1 MPTPPVACRVHY
13 RVHVPIDYPR
23 AGRQG
28 LSRFIPSWK
37 LVLGS
42 LLTLGLAAVVVGA
55 LAFALAWFTTDI
67 PEESEVAVAQTSI
80 VYWNDGNSELARL
93 GDTNRISV
101 PLSDV
106 PEHVRYAV
114 LAAEDRTFYQHHGFA
129 VTGFLRALW
138 TNLTTGSS
146 QGGSTITQQY
156 AKNAFLSA
164 EKTYVRKFKELVLS
178 SKLEAQLSK
187 DEILQ
192 RYLNTIFFGRGAY
205 GIQTAAEAYFDTDA
219 QDLTL
224 EQGAVLAA
232 IINAPGQF
240 NPDSNLERLQGRYAY
255 VLEGMADEGWVTP
268 AERDAALDAFP
279 EIAERRANQKFGGPN
294 GYLLRMVQDEV
305 LSMGFTE
312 AEVEGGGLRIVS
324 TFDRRAQRS
333 AVAAV
338 KDQGPR
344 TGTDGLRIGLA
355 AVEPVTGEVVAIYG
369 GADYLENQLN
379 NATQAI
385 SQAGSTFK
393 PFGLAAAVEEGIGL
407 DSLWPGNSP
416 HTVGGWD
423 VVNYADNSY
432 GELITLL
439 KGTEQSVNTVYVELT
454 NAVGVDR
461 VRDSALRAGQPQ
473 DPPGWGGDDHR
484 TVVLGTASP
493 HTIDVA
499 NAYATF
505 ASRGQRAG
513 PTVIRRVGTAEGGL
527 LYERENEPQRAFDE
541 NVCDVV
547 NSALQSVVR
556 NGTGSPAAALG
567 RPAAAKTGS
576 TDSYLSAWFA
586 GYTPQ
591 LAAAVSFSK
600 DDVEGNP
607 ISLSGTGGMSA
618 FYGSGYPA
626 RVWTAFM
633 RGALEG
639 APVLAFEEPSNPP
652 SGGGMSPTPTEPAEP
667 SGTPSEPVPTESV
680 APTESAAPTEP
691 SAPATAP
698 ATSPPVETPPAGPSP
713 EATATAATQPAAQ
726 PGPGSASRTSE
737 RPADPTDGS
746 VVAQPDPQSL
756 AGSAVGA
763 PSPAVAE
770 VSAPVA

>member
-1 MPTPPVACRVHY
+1 MLGTVLTV
-13 RVHVPIDYPR
+13 
-23 AGRQG
+23 G
-28 LSRFIPSWK
+28 LVGLI
-37 LVLGS
+37 LG
-42 LLTLGLAAVVVGA
+42 AM
-55 LAFALAWFTTDI
+55 AFALAWYTTDI
-67 PEESEVAVAQTSI
+67 PEEREVAVAQTSI
-80 VYWNDGNSELARL
+80 VYWNDGNSEVARL

-114 LAAEDRTFYQHHGFA
+114 LAAEDRSFYEHGGFA

-178 SKLEAQLSK
+178 FKLEAELSK

-205 GIQTAAEAYFDTDA
+205 GIQTAAEAYFQTDA
-219 QDLTL
+219 EDLTL

-232 IINAPGQF
+232 IINSPGQF
-240 NPDSNLERLQGRYAY
+240 NPDNNPERLRGRYAY
-255 VLEGMADEGWVTP
+255 VLEGMVSEGWLDADEL
-268 AERDAALDAFP
+268 DSALDDFP
-279 EIAERRANQKFGGPN
+279 EIAERRADQKFGGPT
-294 GYLLRMVQDEV
+294 GHLLRMVQDE
-305 LSMGFTE
+305 LASMGFTE
-312 AEVEGGGLRIVS
+312 AEVEGGGLRIVT
-324 TFDRRAQRS
+324 TFDRQAQEA

-338 KDQGPR
+338 DAQGPK

-355 AVEPVTGEVVAIYG
+355 AVEPITGEVVALYG

-393 PFGLAAAVEEGIGL
+393 PFGLAAAVEDGIGL

-416 HTVGGWD
+416 HTVAGYEI
-423 VVNYADNSY
+423 VNYADNSY

-454 NAVGVDR
+454 DEVGAETVKD
-461 VRDSALRAGQPQ
+461 AAIRAGIPE
-473 DPPGWGGDDHR
+473 DAYGFDDE
-484 TVVLGTASP
+484 TDLTFVLGTDSP

-499 NAYATF
+499 TAYATF
-505 ASRGQRAG
+505 ASRGQRAA

-527 LYERENEPQRAFDE
+527 LYERENRPQRAFDE
-541 NVCDVV
+541 GVCDVV
-547 NSALQSVVR
+547 NQALQSVVR
-556 NGTGSPAAALG
+556 NGTGGPARALG
-567 RPAAAKTGS
+567 RPVGAKTGS
-576 TDSYLSAWFA
+576 TDEYMSAWFA

-600 DDVEGNP
+600 DDEEGMP
-607 ISLSGTGGMSA
+607 VSLSGTGGMSA

-633 RGALEG
+633 RGALDGKPALEFPD
-639 APVLAFEEPSNPP
+639 PVDPP
-652 SGGGMSPTPTEPAEP
+652 SGGGFTPSPTPTPTPTDEPTADP
-667 SGTPSEPVPTESV
+667 SDSATPGVSGSPTGSPAPSPTGSPAPSPTPSPTS
-680 APTESAAPTEP
+680 
-691 SAPATAP
+691 P
-698 ATSPPVETPPAGPSP
+698 ATSPPASPTP
-713 EATATAATQPAAQ
+713 TAAT
-726 PGPGSASRTSE
+726 E
-737 RPADPTDGS
+737 
-746 VVAQPDPQSL
+746 
-756 AGSAVGA
+756 
-763 PSPAVAE
+763 PAVALSSDAA
-770 VSAPVA
+770 SAKPKGKPSSSP